1 MTKIL
6 TNSTFGVVFA
16 ILLFTIVSCDST
28 RVYEEWVDFD
38 NMQWSIDSTVSID
51 MELTDSLAAYDLV
64 LGVRNTNLYPYEN
77 LWLMVSLDGP
87 DSISFQDTLQ
97 LQLAKVDGQW
107 LGKRSASL
115 YTTKISLYQDVRFYK
130 AGSYT
135 FSMKHGMREASL
147 DGIAS
152 VGFRIE
158 QNH

>member
-1 MTKIL
+1 MTRKL

-38 NMQWSIDSTVSID
+38 NMQWSSDSTVTFN
-51 MELTDSLAAYDLV
+51 MEFTDTLAAYDLV
-64 LGVRNTNLYPYEN
+64 LGVRNSNLYPNEN
-77 LWLMVSLDGP
+77 LWLMMSLDGP

-97 LQLAKVDGQW
+97 LQLAKIDGQW

-115 YTTKISLYQDVRFYK
+115 YTTKISMYHDVRFYTT
-130 AGSYT
+130 GSYT
-135 FSMKHGMREASL
+135 LSMKHGMRKDLL

-152 VGFRIE
+152 VGFRVE